1 METEQFYKDIEY
13 LYDNEPLTDEMPDMV
28 KKLIEENRNLKRKTM
43 KLESVIIFQ
52 KAVIADLKAK

>member
-1 METEQFYKDIEY
+1 METEQFYKDIEN
-13 LYDNEPLTDEMPDMV
+13 LYDNELLTDEMPDMV

-52 KAVIADLKAK
+52 KTVIADLKER